1 MRPALTSSGTTA
13 LILLAL
19 CALPGGAQTAPSAPV
34 RTPAE
39 VLFLANAAAGPV
51 ARDRGQLLG
60 YVSDPQGRPQP
71 GAVVEVRS
79 EGLRKAPLR
88 SLTTS
93 AGLFQLSGLDPGT
106 YYVQVGKGQ
115 RVAAR
120 QKVEVH
126 ASERALL
133 LINLPALL
141 AGMQFGPPPGA
152 SADAAF
158 TWALRQSTLWR
169 PILHLN
175 DGVAGLDEAG
185 GEQPVEGMVA
195 LTAGSGDTAFSGSD
209 LATTFRLKTR
219 ALGSQLGLS
228 GEIGTNGGI
237 GGTNT
242 QVTAQLTSTD
252 ASNPSRIQIAVR
264 QISVDGLGA
273 ALPPLREFSLNYA
286 NAISLG
292 DSLRVQYGSMLNAV
306 SMTDTV
312 ATWDPYVR
320 AVLRVGAEGELEM
333 RAEEGVPPVHFA
345 GDYASLDDT
354 TPHVSLD
361 HGRARLE
368 RAQHQELRYSE
379 SLTPTDTVSVAVFN
393 DHYRRT
399 AVNGSYTVGGAV
411 AASQPSLDA
420 RAGLLPDLLNNMFLA
435 NGGDYGGWG
444 YRFTFSHQ
452 MSQNW
457 QAALGYSAGAV
468 LAPLGGSFTGTLA
481 TSLAPTRADAF
492 TVKLTGVTPLTH
504 TQLICSYRALS
515 RLAATGLDLYDDTA
529 AEANSYA
536 NVFLRQPLPGLM
548 GANGRLAAL
557 VEIHN
562 LLAQGYIP
570 MLGSDGRTLYLVQS
584 ARSLR
589 GGLTFSF

>member
-19 CALPGGAQTAPSAPV
+19 CALPGGAQTAKPAAAV

-51 ARDRGQLLG
+51 AKDRGQLLG
-60 YVSDPQGRPQP
+60 YVSDAAGLPQP
-71 GAVVEVRS
+71 GAVVEVRP

-88 SLTTS
+88 ELTT
-93 AGLFQLSGLDPGT
+93 AEGLFRLSGLAPGT

-115 RVAAR
+115 RIAAR
-120 QKVEVH
+120 QRVEIH

-133 LINLPALL
+133 LVSLPALL
-141 AGMQFGPPPGA
+141 EGMQLGPPPGV
-152 SADAAF
+152 SPDAAF

-169 PILHLN
+169 PILHM
-175 DGVAGLDEAG
+175 DGSDGLAEPG
-185 GEQPVEGMVA
+185 SEQPVEGMVA
-195 LTAGSGDTAFSGSD
+195 LTAGAGDTAFSSSD
-209 LATTFRLKTR
+209 VATTFRLKTR
-219 ALGSQLGLS
+219 AFGSQLGLS

-242 QVTAQLTSTD
+242 QVAAQLSPND
-252 ASNPSRIQIAVR
+252 PASAARLQVTVR
-264 QISVDGLGA
+264 QISVDGIGA

-286 NAISLG
+286 NAVSLG
-292 DSLRVQYGSMLNAV
+292 DSLRIQYGSMFNAV

-312 ATWDPYVR
+312 AAFDPYLR
-320 AVLRVGAEGELEM
+320 ALMRVGAEGELEF
-333 RAEEGVPPVHFA
+333 RAVEGVPPLHFT
-345 GDYASLDDT
+345 GDYASLDDP
-354 TPHVSLD
+354 TPQVTLD
-361 HGRARLE
+361 HGHARLE
-368 RAQHQELRYSE
+368 RARHQELRYSE
-379 SLTPTDTVSVAVFN
+379 SLTPADTVSVAVFD
-393 DHYRRT
+393 DHYQRA
-399 AVNGSYTVGGAV
+399 AVNGSYSVSGAV
-411 AASQPSLDA
+411 ASQPELDA
-420 RAGLLPDLLNNMFLA
+420 QAGLLPDLLNNMFLA
-435 NGGDYGGWG
+435 NGGDYAGWG
-444 YRFTFSHQ
+444 YRFTLNHRLSD
-452 MSQNW
+452 NW
-457 QAALGYSAGAV
+457 QAALGFSDGAV
-468 LAPLGGSFTGTLA
+468 LAPQGGSFSG
-481 TSLAPTRADAF
+481 SLASALAPARADAI
-492 TVKLTGVTPLTH
+492 TVKLTGVMPVTH